1 MNLTTILSYVVS
13 QFSHS
18 VMSDS
23 VTPWT
28 AALQASL
35 SIINSLSLFK
45 LMSIQSVM
53 PSYHLILRH
62 PFLLL
67 LSIFSSIRVFS
78 NESVL
83 RIRWPESWS
92 FNFSIS
98 LPINI
103 QDWFQFK
110 SEFGNK
116 VFMNWATVSSQSCFC
131 WLYRASPSLP
141 PKNIILLL
149 MGLLE

>member
-13 QFSHS
+13 QFSRS

-53 PSYHLILRH
+53 PSNHLILRH
-62 PFLLL
+62 PFLL

-83 RIRWPESWS
+83 HIRWPKSWS
-92 FNFSIS
+92 FNFSIN

-116 VFMNWATVSSQSCFC
+116 GFMNWATVSSQSCFC

>member
-1 MNLTTILSYVVS
+1 MKLTTILSYVVS
-13 QFSHS
+13 QFSRS

-23 VTPWT
+23 VTLWT

-53 PSYHLILRH
+53 PSNHLILRH
-62 PFLLL
+62 PFLL

-83 RIRWPESWS
+83 RIRWPKSWS

-116 VFMNWATVSSQSCFC
+116 GFMNWATVSSQSCFC

>member
-1 MNLTTILSYVVS
+1 MKLTTILSYVVS
-13 QFSHS
+13 QFSRS

-53 PSYHLILRH
+53 PSNHLILRH
-62 PFLLL
+62 PFLL

-83 RIRWPESWS
+83 RIRWPKSWS

-116 VFMNWATVSSQSCFC
+116 GFMNWATVSSQSCFC